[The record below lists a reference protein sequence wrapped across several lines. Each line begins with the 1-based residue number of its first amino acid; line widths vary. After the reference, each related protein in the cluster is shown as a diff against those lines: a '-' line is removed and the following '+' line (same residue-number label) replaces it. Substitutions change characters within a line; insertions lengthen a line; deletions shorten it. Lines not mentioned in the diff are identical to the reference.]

1 MSNAISHL
9 SIIRRLAREPLTHF
23 FAIGLA
29 IFLIYGQLDRDS
41 TTRLGVIVV
50 DDARVTALV
59 EGFRRTWQ
67 RPPSQYEFRSLL
79 DAWLRE
85 EILYREGMTMRLDQ
99 DDPIVRRRIAQKME
113 FITDGLI
120 MSASDDAEL
129 EAWLNAHAD
138 DYRVPARYSLQ
149 QVFFDPVRHGE
160 MLVDVMESARMALV
174 NGEREGIGDRTMLP
188 ARLDDVAE
196 FDIAR
201 TFGADFATSIAAQPD
216 GQWVEPVMSGFG
228 RHIVYVEQRVASRMP
243 TLGEVRIEVE
253 RDVLRA
259 RMEDANEAFYEALRQ
274 KYNVEITAD
283 VDAAVSDGGI

>member
-1 MSNAISHL
+1 MNNAISHL

-29 IFLIYGQLDRDS
+29 IFLIYGQLERDS
-41 TTRLGVIVV
+41 STRLGVIVV

-67 RPPSQYEFRSLL
+67 RPPTQYEFRSLL
-79 DAWLRE
+79 DAWVRE
-85 EILYREGMTMRLDQ
+85 EVLYREGMTMRLDQ

-120 MSASDDAEL
+120 MSTSDDAEL
-129 EAWLNAHAD
+129 EAWLNAHPD

-160 MLVDVMESARMALV
+160 SLVGVMESARMALV
-174 NGEREGIGDRTMLP
+174 NGERDGIGDSTLLP
-188 ARLDDVAE
+188 ARLEDVAE

-201 TFGADFATSIAAQPD
+201 TFGTDFATSIATQPG
-216 GQWVEPVMSGFG
+216 GQWGKPVVSGYG
-228 RHIVYVEQRVASRMP
+228 QHIVYIDDMVASRMP
-243 TLGEVRIEVE
+243 ALEEIRSEVE
-253 RDVLRA
+253 RDVMRA

>member
-1 MSNAISHL
+1 MNNAMSHL

-29 IFLIYGQLDRDS
+29 LFLIYGQLDRDS
-41 TTRLGVIVV
+41 TTRPGEIVV

-59 EGFRRTWQ
+59 EEFRRTWQ
-67 RPPSQYEFRSLL
+67 RPPTQYELRSVF

-120 MSASDDAEL
+120 MSTSNDAEL

-160 MLVDVMESARMALV
+160 MLLGVMESARIALV
-174 NGEREGIGDRTMLP
+174 NGEREGIGDSTMLP
-188 ARLDDVAE
+188 ARLEDVAE

-201 TFGADFATSIAAQPD
+201 TFGTDFATSIATQPG
-216 GQWVEPVMSGFG
+216 GQWVEPVVSGYG
-228 RHIVYVEQRVASRMP
+228 RHIVYIEHMVASRIP
-243 TLGEVRIEVE
+243 ALEEIRSEVE
-253 RDVLRA
+253 RDVLRV

-274 KYNVEITAD
+274 KYTVEITAD
-283 VDAAVSDGGI
+283 LDAAVTLGGI

>member
-1 MSNAISHL
+1 MNNAKSHL

-59 EGFRRTWQ
+59 EGFRRTWK
-67 RPPSQYEFRSLL
+67 RPPTQYEFRSLL
-79 DAWLRE
+79 DAWVRE

-120 MSASDDAEL
+120 MSTSDDAEL
-129 EAWLNAHAD
+129 EAWLNAHPD
-138 DYRVPARYSLQ
+138 DYRVAARYSLR

-160 MLVDVMESARMALV
+160 MLAGVMESARMALV
-174 NGEREGIGDRTMLP
+174 NGERDGIGDSTLLP
-188 ARLDDVAE
+188 ARLEDVAE

-201 TFGADFATSIAAQPD
+201 TFGTDFATSIATQPG
-216 GQWVEPVMSGFG
+216 GQWVEPVVSGYG
-228 RHIVYVEQRVASRMP
+228 RHIVYIEHTEASRIP
-243 TLGEVRIEVE
+243 ALEEIRSEVE
-253 RDVLRA
+253 RDVMRA

-283 VDAAVSDGGI
+283 VGAAVSDGGI